1 MTLAPDNAN
10 ELERRVAQFLAK
22 PLQLLIDGKWVSAAS
37 GETFEVSNPAT
48 GERIA
53 SAAAGAE
60 PDVDAAVAAARRAF
74 ESREWR
80 GMSASDRRSLLWRLA
95 DEIERHADELS
106 LLETLDNGMP
116 RAAAH
121 FFCGKVAVETLRYN
135 AGWVG
140 KLNGETLEVSEPDH
154 HVYTL
159 KEPVGVVGAI
169 TPWNGPLGMAA
180 SRIAASI
187 AAGCTLVLKPAEL
200 TPVTAVRLGELVLEA
215 GFLPG
220 VVNIVTGFGDVA
232 GRALAEHRGVDK
244 VAFTGSTRVGRSI
257 VTAAAGN
264 LKRVTLEL
272 GGKSPVIILPDAD
285 LDLAAESA
293 ANGIFWNAGQICVAG
308 SRLYAHKDVFER
320 VVEKIAERARTLR
333 VGSGLDPATEIG
345 PLISRGQLRRVTSY
359 IHSGLEEGAEVVVG
373 GKTLESAGYF
383 VQPTILA
390 KTSPRM
396 SVVREEIFGPVL
408 CAMPLD
414 DADLERIAQI
424 ANDTP
429 YGLSAYVW
437 TRDIGKAHRLAR
449 AVRSGT
455 VRVNGGTP
463 LDPAMPFGGWKESGW
478 GREGGREGLE
488 AYLETKTVSIRL

>member
-1 MTLAPDNAN
+1 MSAPASLNDVDQ
-10 ELERRVAQFLAK
+10 RVAQFLAK
-22 PLQLLIDGKWVSAAS
+22 PLRLLIDGRWVPAAS

-48 GERIA
+48 GGRIA

-60 PDVDAAVAAARRAF
+60 ADVDAAVKAARRAF
-74 ESREWR
+74 ESRAWR
-80 GMSASDRRSLLWRLA
+80 GMSAPERRRLLWRLA
-95 DEIERHADELS
+95 DALEKHADELS

-116 RAAAH
+116 RAAAY
-121 FFCGKVAVETLRYN
+121 FFCRTVAVEALRYN

-140 KLNGETLEVSEPDH
+140 KLNGETVEVSEPNH

-215 GFLPG
+215 GFPPG
-220 VVNIVTGFGDVA
+220 VINIVTGFGDVA
-232 GRALAEHRGVDK
+232 GRALAQHQGVDK
-244 VAFTGSTRVGRSI
+244 ITFTGSTGVGRSI

-264 LKRVTLEL
+264 LKRVSLEL

-293 ANGIFWNAGQICVAG
+293 AKGIFWNAGQICVAG
-308 SRLYAHKDVFER
+308 SRLYAHNDVFER
-320 VVEKIAERARTLR
+320 IVEKVAARARTLR

-345 PLISRGQLRRVTSY
+345 PLISRGQLRRVTDY
-359 IHSGLEEGAEVVVG
+359 IHSGLEEGAEVVAG
-373 GKTLESAGYF
+373 GEAIEGQGYF

-390 KTSPRM
+390 KTSATM

-408 CAMPLD
+408 CVMALED
-414 DADLERIAQI
+414 EDLERIARL

-455 VRVNGGTP
+455 VRVNGGTD
-463 LDPAMPFGGWKESGW
+463 LDPAMPFGGWKQSGW
-478 GREGGREGLE
+478 GRENGREGLE
-488 AYLETKTVSIRL
+488 LYLETKTVSVRL